1 MRRAFHIFITTG
13 GHARYVETV
22 ENLAAARKRLK
33 QLASKSSGDCF
44 LYSIESGI
52 VELIVRPAL
61 PKRLQKAAKPQIV
74 RGGSRVDTAGRHNES
89 GGIE

>member
-44 LYSIESGI
+44 LYSIEDGF
-52 VELIVRPAL
+52 VELIVRPEL
-61 PKRLQKAAKPQIV
+61 PKRLQKVRSSHIV
-74 RGGSRVDTAGRHNES
+74 RGRLAS
-89 GGIE
+89 

>member
-1 MRRAFHIFITTG
+1 MRSTFDIFTTAD
-13 GHARYVETV
+13 GHARCVETV
-22 ENLAAARKRLK
+22 KNLAAARKRLK

-52 VELIVRPAL
+52 VELIIRPEL

-74 RGGSRVDTAGRHNES
+74 RGRLAS
-89 GGIE
+89 

>member
-1 MRRAFHIFITTG
+1 MRRTFHIFITRG

-44 LYSIESGI
+44 LYSIEGGI
-52 VELIVRPAL
+52 VELIVHPDL
-61 PKRLQKAAKPQIV
+61 PKRLQKARSAHIV
-74 RGGSRVDTAGRHNES
+74 RGRVAS
-89 GGIE
+89 